1 MASTRTLRPIGRLIY
16 SGDHVLMNF
25 TQNTS
30 ALVAATLITTL
41 VIAATGA
48 VATADENQCNAI
60 FGPVRFSGL
69 ISSGDNLPPLTEVE
83 QIDSG
88 LGHGIALL
96 KDGTLAFWG
105 MNNAGQLSPP
115 EGVGDGSQRV
125 TQVSAGFLHN
135 VALLLDGTVAC
146 WGANDQGQ
154 CDVPEELT
162 EPKPGNPV
170 IQVDAGNNFS
180 AALRLDGSVVSW
192 GDNVGTCDRSD
203 EDESNPIVRIICG
216 PSAIGAFRADGSVF
230 ICNFDLEMPEEPLVD
245 LVIFGPSEGNYFF
258 ALTEEHEVITWSFDG
273 WHTFNKGPVAQIS
286 ASDSNFAFL
295 MEDGSV
301 LCGSTNQ
308 AEVSPTTFCNTATT
322 DIELGLA
329 TRSSIA
335 IGRYHLMVKVE
346 EYDCDN
352 SGVDDLEEITEGLAE
367 DCDGDFVIDSC
378 AVSAGLAPDCNS
390 NLVPDSCDIANGSED
405 TNENGI
411 PDSCDLARGDFNL
424 DGCIDGADLGIF
436 FGLWGDTNP
445 PYGDFNSDGVIN
457 GVDLGRLLIAFG
469 ICQ

>member
-1 MASTRTLRPIGRLIY
+1 MYHTTTTSVRLTRTLM
-16 SGDHVLMNF
+16 V
-25 TQNTS
+25 
-30 ALVAATLITTL
+30 ALA
-41 VIAATGA
+41 IAATSCLA
-48 VATADENQCNAI
+48 AADEGECNATL
-60 FGPVRFSGL
+60 GPVRFSGL

-105 MNNAGQLSPP
+105 MNNAGQLTPP

-125 TQVSAGFLHN
+125 TQVSAGLLHN
-135 VALLLDGTVAC
+135 VTLLVDGTVAC

-203 EDESNPIVRIICG
+203 EDESNPIVRITCG
-216 PSAIGAFRADGSVF
+216 ASAIGAFRADGSVF

-258 ALTEEHEVITWSFDG
+258 ALTEDRKVLTWSFDG
-273 WHTFNKGPVAQIS
+273 WYTFNEGPVAQIS
-286 ASDSNFAFL
+286 AFDGNFAFL
-295 MEDGSV
+295 MEDGSL
-301 LCGSTNQ
+301 LCAGIQGGVPRTL
-308 AEVSPTTFCNTATT
+308 PFCNTATT

-378 AVSAGLAPDCNS
+378 AVSAGLVPDCNG

-405 TNENGI
+405 TNANGI
-411 PDSCDLARGDFNL
+411 PDSCELARGDFNL

-457 GVDLGRLLIAFG
+457 GADLGRLLIAFG